1 LVTKERKNMDPKPK
15 ISMKMK
21 VLVQF
26 IVRIR
31 IRNIWGK
38 VRPKAR
44 GYLSCIIIAPVFSQ
58 K

>member
-44 GYLSCIIIAPVFSQ
+44 GYLSCIIIAP
-58 K
+58 